1 MAAPLRYTTLIL
13 DIGDVLFTWSAK
25 TKTSIS
31 PRLLKEILVSTTWFE
46 YERGRIS
53 QAECY
58 EKVASDFSLEPQEIA
73 QAFEQARESMVSND
87 EMIALVHRL
96 KSMSNGALRVFA
108 LSNISQPDYEYLL
121 TKPADWSV
129 FDKVFASA
137 LIGERKPHLGCYRHV
152 IEETG
157 IDPRS
162 TVFVDDKI
170 DNVLSARSLGM
181 HGIVFEKQED
191 VSRELLNLFGNPV
204 QRGLDFLQQSA
215 GNLQS
220 ITSQGQSFDENFTQ
234 LFVLEVTGDE

>member
-1 MAAPLRYTTLIL
+1 MSET
-13 DIGDVLFTWSAK
+13 
-25 TKTSIS
+25 
-31 PRLLKEILVSTTWFE
+31 
-46 YERGRIS
+46 
-53 QAECY
+53 
-58 EKVASDFSLEPQEIA
+58 
-73 QAFEQARESMVSND
+73 SND